1 MAKYVCGPRPVEGA
15 WETANQS
22 PIPAVFITSVFVT
35 FSIPALE
42 RGLY

>member
-22 PIPAVFITSVFVT
+22 PIAAVFITSGFVT
-35 FSIPALE
+35 FLIRAV
-42 RGLY
+42 